1 VPPVFTTTAH
11 VASPATALSAADIA
25 NIFEH
30 SWPVETAG
38 ATLITV
44 LVTWLVTLVI
54 TRKRIAWRV
63 YTDDDFKLHPN
74 QADSVGDNILLKI
87 QVPSGVTGAEP
98 DVVDDPRLVVLRIR
112 NSGLMDLKKGDF
124 DPPVQFIFPGRQVR
138 HAEIVRASDGVAA
151 KRVSR

>member
-1 VPPVFTTTAH
+1 VSPVFTTTAH

-25 NIFEH
+25 NIFEY

-98 DVVDDPRLVVLRIR
+98 DVVDDPRLVVLRVR
-112 NSGLMDLKKGDF
+112 NSG
-124 DPPVQFIFPGRQVR
+124 
-138 HAEIVRASDGVAA
+138 SWT
-151 KRVSR
+151 